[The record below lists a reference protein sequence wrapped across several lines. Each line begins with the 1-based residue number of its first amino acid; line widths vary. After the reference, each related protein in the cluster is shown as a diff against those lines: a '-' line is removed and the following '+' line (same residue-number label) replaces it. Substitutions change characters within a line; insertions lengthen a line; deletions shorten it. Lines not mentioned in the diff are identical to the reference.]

1 MEIATRTEQRPVST
15 VMAFSSESS
24 FDVAQRMAVALCN
37 SGNMV
42 PPAFRGEENIG
53 ACIVALEL
61 SGRIGCSVLAVMQS
75 LNPINGKPSWAST
88 FLIGTVNTCG
98 RFTPLRYR
106 FTGTVGQD
114 DWTCRAVAKDKESGE
129 ELVGPPVSIAMAKKE
144 GWYSRAGSK
153 WQTMP
158 ESMLTYRAAAF
169 WTRAYAPELS
179 LGMHTAEEVQDMVNI
194 TPAPSPTAAFAPRE
208 ALMPAPDPEPEPQ
221 PVTVEAVLV
230 APEPAPAPAPTQ
242 VVTLESIVTEA
253 GFTFA
258 QFKAFA
264 DKHYEVEAWDTFDD
278 VPADVAPKLI
288 KARVKMLAG
297 IQAVVEEG
305 GVA

>member
-1 MEIATRTEQRPVST
+1 MEIATRTDQRPAGT

-144 GWYSRAGSK
+144 GWYGRAGSK

-179 LGMHTAEEVQDMVNI
+179 LGMHTAEEVQDMVNV
-194 TPAPSPTAAFAPRE
+194 TPTPSPTAAFAPRE
-208 ALMPAPDPEPEPQ
+208 ALMPASEPAPVAEPA
-221 PVTVEAVLV
+221 PVTVEAVVV
-230 APEPAPAPAPTQ
+230 APAPAPAPTA
-242 VVTLESIVTEA
+242 VTLESVVTET
-253 GFTFA
+253 GFSFE

-264 DKHYEVEAWDTFDD
+264 EKYYSADEWKSFDD
-278 VPADVAPKLI
+278 VPAVDAAKLV
-288 KARVKMLAG
+288 KAKAKMLAG
-297 IQAVVEEG
+297 IQAMIEEG
-305 GVA
+305 GPV